1 MDVGQIMMQL
11 MPADIGAAAVPA
23 VDGGQAASGMER
35 LFGALLGDLLLD
47 VQAADMSAVADAEA
61 LEGSIEAD
69 MELQQPDPGAAN
81 DAISQMMAQLSAY
94 QAILAMSAE
103 TVQVNPALSSEAGDA
118 GVSVPVAVDGL
129 VAVPADEVVGALVAS
144 VDQQSVFI
152 QAADVA
158 VHELP
163 AGDKQAAFMV
173 SHEPKKVVTRQEVHS
188 DAAEQFIGQPNA
200 VKDGAAAVQV
210 QATGTQ
216 RPERAPVDQEQL
228 PGWSVEPQRM
238 QSRGLQSGDKP
249 VDSTAAAGDVQR
261 QDVVQATLVKS
272 DTGPVTEARK
282 SEQIRFAQP
291 ADVAAAVDAGHQ
303 GALSADATQDDGQ
316 PSPDLADTAEQ
327 LVEKTLPEAA
337 QGRHTS
343 TANIEHF
350 QVTSPAQQQS
360 LDELPDEVRLALPE
374 QVSRRVS
381 EHLSQHELRQG
392 QDQISLKLSPEHLG
406 NLQVHLRMEDQRLK
420 LEIVAENRGVR
431 DALLQQADD
440 LRESLS
446 RQNIRMDAF
455 DVTTGT
461 GSNLSQQSQGWRRMA
476 AEYQPY
482 TSRYNGGSAERGLVA
497 GAQASMQYFAPQ
509 YQSTIDVRF

>member
-11 MPADIGAAAVPA
+11 MPADIGTAAVPA
-23 VDGGQAASGMER
+23 VDGGQTASGIEG
-35 LFGALLGDLLLD
+35 LFGALLGDQLLD
-47 VQAADMSAVADAEA
+47 VQTADISTVADAGA
-61 LEGSIEAD
+61 LEGSVEAN
-69 MELQQPDPGAAN
+69 MELQQPDPGAAY

-103 TVQVNPALSSEAGDA
+103 AVQVTPALSSEAGDA
-118 GVSVPVAVDGL
+118 GVSGPVAVEGL
-129 VAVPADEVVGALVAS
+129 VAVPADEVVGAP
-144 VDQQSVFI
+144 
-152 QAADVA
+152 AAPVGHQPVPVEGTEA
-158 VHELP
+158 EVSELS
-163 AGDKQAAFMV
+163 AGDKQAAFNVPSESKKEV
-173 SHEPKKVVTRQEVHS
+173 SRQEVQS
-188 DAAEQFIGQPNA
+188 DVTEQSIGQSTT
-200 VKDGAAAVQV
+200 VKDGAAVVQV

-216 RPERAPVDQEQL
+216 RPETAPVDQEQL
-228 PGWSVEPQRM
+228 PDRPVEPSRM
-238 QSRGLQSGDKP
+238 QSRELQSGDKP
-249 VDSTAAAGDVQR
+249 VVNTAAAGDVQR
-261 QDVVQATLVKS
+261 QDVVQAKLVKS
-272 DTGPVTEARK
+272 DTEPVTDTRK
-282 SEQIRFAQP
+282 AEQIRFAQP
-291 ADVAAAVDAGHQ
+291 ADVAAAVDAGRQ
-303 GALSADATQDDGQ
+303 GAVSADASQDDGQ
-316 PSPDLADTAEQ
+316 PSPDLTDTAEQ
-327 LVEKTLPEAA
+327 LVEKALPEAA

-343 TANIEHF
+343 TANVERF
-350 QVTSPAQQQS
+350 QVTSPVQQQP

-381 EHLSQHELRQG
+381 EHLSQHELKQG
-392 QDQISLKLSPEHLG
+392 QDQISLQLSPEHLG

-461 GSNLSQQSQGWRRMA
+461 GSNLSQQSQDWRRMA
-476 AEYQPY
+476 AEYQPLA
-482 TSRYNGGSAERGLVA
+482 SRYNGGAAARGLVA

>member
-11 MPADIGAAAVPA
+11 MPVDIGTAAVPA
-23 VDGGQAASGMER
+23 VDGGQAASGMEG
-35 LFGALLGDLLLD
+35 LFGALLGDQLLD
-47 VQAADMSAVADAEA
+47 VQTADMSAVADAGA
-61 LEGSIEAD
+61 LEGSVEAD
-69 MELQQPDPGAAN
+69 MELQQPDPGAAY

-103 TVQVNPALSSEAGDA
+103 AVQVTSALSSEAGDA
-118 GVSVPVAVDGL
+118 GVSGPVAVEGL
-129 VAVPADEVVGALVAS
+129 VAVPADEVVEAPVAS

-173 SHEPKKVVTRQEVHS
+173 SHEPKKEVSPQEVQS
-188 DAAEQFIGQPNA
+188 DVAGESSGQPTT
-200 VKDGAAAVQV
+200 VKDGAAVVQV
-210 QATGTQ
+210 LATGTQ
-216 RPERAPVDQEQL
+216 RPETAPLDQEQM
-228 PGWSVEPQRM
+228 PGRSVESQRM
-238 QSRGLQSGDKP
+238 QSRELESEDKP
-249 VDSTAAAGDVQR
+249 VDNTAAAGDVQR

-272 DTGPVTEARK
+272 DTESVRDVRK
-282 SEQIRFAQP
+282 AEQIRFAQP
-291 ADVAAAVDAGHQ
+291 ADVAAAVDAGRQ
-303 GALSADATQDDGQ
+303 EAVSADAAQDDGQ

-327 LVEKTLPEAA
+327 LVEKALPEAA
-337 QGRHTS
+337 QGRHTA
-343 TANIEHF
+343 TANVERF
-350 QVTSPAQQQS
+350 QVTSPVQQQS

-381 EHLSQHELRQG
+381 EHLSQHELKQG

-461 GSNLSQQSQGWRRMA
+461 GSNLSQQSQDWRRMA

-482 TSRYNGGSAERGLVA
+482 TSRYNGGSAARGLVV